1 MFGSTFQVVVFT
13 TTFLSTLILLAAVFL
28 KGNVRWVWLVPIPV
42 LAFIQHLLLVEGA
55 AGSFGDW
62 IPGRYNWEGK
72 LLAISLWIAIIIAFF
87 RDRLTAIGLTF
98 KQNGPFRNIAFGVA
112 AFCAISW
119 ALAAVFQFQGVK
131 SGAISDIL
139 YQISMPTL
147 EEELWF
153 RGIMLA
159 MLIEAFTPKGIQKP
173 PVTAIILAALITSL
187 SFWGVHVIRT
197 DGDWGFVF
205 DVWGNLVAG
214 GFGVMFVIV
223 RIGTGSLVLPMLL
236 HTWVNTAGYFL

>member
-1 MFGSTFQVVVFT
+1 MSGSTFQVVVFT
-13 TTFLSTLILLAAVFL
+13 TAFLSALILLAAVLL
-28 KGNVRWVWLVPIPV
+28 KGKVRWVWLFSIPV
-42 LAFIQHLLLVEGA
+42 LAFIKHLLLVEGA

-72 LLAISLWIAIIIAFF
+72 LLAISLWIVVVITFF
-87 RDRLTAIGLTF
+87 RDRLETIGLTF
-98 KQNGPFRNIAFGVA
+98 KQCGHWRNTAFGVA
-112 AFCAISW
+112 VFCALSW
-119 ALAAVFQFQGVK
+119 ALAAVFQFEGLK
-131 SGAISDIL
+131 SGSISDIL
-139 YQISMPTL
+139 YQASMPTL

-159 MLIEAFTPKGIQKP
+159 MLIEDFTTKGIKKP
-173 PVTAIILAALITSL
+173 QVTALILAALVTSL
-187 SFWGVHVIRT
+187 SFWGAHSINT

-214 GFGVMFVIV
+214 GFGVLFVIV